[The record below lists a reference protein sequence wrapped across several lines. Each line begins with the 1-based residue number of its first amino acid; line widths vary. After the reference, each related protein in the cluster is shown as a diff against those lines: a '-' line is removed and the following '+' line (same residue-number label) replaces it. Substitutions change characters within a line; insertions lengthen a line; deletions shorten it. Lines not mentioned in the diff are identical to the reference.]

1 METLFIIL
9 TIWLAPIILIILML
23 YLMMEK
29 GQTVEDFAFQYDLDD
44 SSFWVPYL
52 FQEQITL
59 FVLQYQHILYMNH

>member
-59 FVLQYQHILYMNH
+59 FVL